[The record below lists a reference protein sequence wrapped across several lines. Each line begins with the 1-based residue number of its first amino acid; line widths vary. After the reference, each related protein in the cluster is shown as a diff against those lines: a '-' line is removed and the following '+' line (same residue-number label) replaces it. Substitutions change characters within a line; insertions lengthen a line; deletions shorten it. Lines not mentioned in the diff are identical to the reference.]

1 MSASGLSHRVM
12 WDLTSLTRDRTHVPC
27 IARRILNHPTTR
39 QVPLVVFTCMPLP
52 DPLLSAYMYELIES
66 SQPAM
71 IEAPCDRGAVNMYV
85 STSRGLGRD
94 LT

>member
-1 MSASGLSHRVM
+1 
-12 WDLTSLTRDRTHVPC
+12 
-27 IARRILNHPTTR
+27 
-39 QVPLVVFTCMPLP
+39 MPLP